1 MLSSA
6 VDLTANRDFGGLRM
20 FFLPDIS
27 VEMIDDDYMSCE
39 EYEVL
44 KYWENIFGKK
54 RHRNQKVKVFGHKYI
69 HNIKDNC
76 ECYRCGKPIKL
87 PWKNHGGICE
97 ACNTII
103 QAAKIPWSRKYRN
116 IIPSEAQESG
126 QSTIFDDITMRNLF
140 NRR

>member
-6 VDLTANRDFGGLRM
+6 VDLTANRDFGGLSM

-27 VEMIDDDYMSCE
+27 VEMVDNDYMSYD
-39 EYEVL
+39 EYEAL

-54 RHRNQKVKVFGHKYI
+54 RHRNQKAKVFGY
-69 HNIKDNC
+69 KDNYDC
-76 ECYRCGKPIKL
+76 CRCGKPIKL

-97 ACNTII
+97 ACDAIMQTVE
-103 QAAKIPWSRKYRN
+103 IPWSRKYRN
-116 IIPSEAQESG
+116 TIPSEAQESG
-126 QSTIFDDITMRNLF
+126 QSVFFSDITMRNLF